1 MADLFV
7 GDFAQLII
15 GQRLGLQVQALT
27 ERYAE
32 LGQIGIIAHWRG
44 DIGLARPRAFA
55 VYRYL
60 KGV

>member
-1 MADLFV
+1 MSDLFV
-7 GDFAQLII
+7 GDFSQLII
-15 GQRLGLQVQALT
+15 GQRLDFTVQTLV

-32 LGQIGIIAHWRG
+32 LGQIAIIAHWRG